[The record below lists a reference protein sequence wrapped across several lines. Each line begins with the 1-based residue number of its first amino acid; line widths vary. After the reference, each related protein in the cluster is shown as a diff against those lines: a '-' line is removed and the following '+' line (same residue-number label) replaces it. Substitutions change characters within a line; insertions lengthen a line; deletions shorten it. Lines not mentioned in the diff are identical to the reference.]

1 MKELINPYEIKE
13 TCPIIYALNIIGQKW
28 KIPILWHLADEKRPL
43 RYNELK
49 RSIPTIT
56 NIMLTKSLQE
66 LEEHHLISRKQY
78 DVVPPKV
85 EYSLTKRGKSLIP
98 LLYQFH
104 AWGQE
109 QIDID
114 FEYYTKQEK
123 QPLK

>member
-1 MKELINPYEIKE
+1 MKELINPYELKE
-13 TCPIIYALNIIGQKW
+13 TCPIIYALSIIGQKW

-85 EYSLTKRGKSLIP
+85 EYSLTKRGESLIP